1 MIKQNVYL
9 NHILPFSNK
18 QPMICPYCQK
28 TANFDKGL
36 WRCNP
41 CNALAKANKET
52 KQPIGTMANQLLW
65 NARKNTHKSFGAS
78 MQFYIDN
85 GLSKNQSRK
94 KVISEIVEKIGIPAS
109 QFNIEC
115 FDEHLCNVVNKIL
128 IQLKTNLTP
137 ICPYCLKHSI
147 YIEVKR
153 IYRCDPCDAQ
163 VGIHKHNNKPLGTL
177 ANAELREA
185 RKNAHAHFDP
195 LWAYKMKR
203 DSLSTS
209 QARKSAYRWLASKM
223 GIDVDKCHIGEFNIE
238 QCNQVI
244 NHCSPYITNATNMLS
259 HLNQYHPNTFPPAP
273 SD

>member
-1 MIKQNVYL
+1 MTKQNVYL
-9 NHILPFSNK
+9 NHILSFSNK
-18 QPMICPYCQK
+18 QPMVCPYCQK
-28 TANFDKGL
+28 VAHFDKGL

-52 KQPIGTMANQLLW
+52 KQPLGTMANQPLW
-65 NARKNTHKSFGAS
+65 NARKTTHKNFGAS
-78 MQFYIDN
+78 MQFHISN
-85 GLSKNQSRK
+85 GLSKTQSRK
-94 KVISEIVEKIGIPAS
+94 KVVSEIVEIIDIPAS

-115 FDEHLCNVVNKIL
+115 FDEYLCNVVNKIL

-147 YIEVKR
+147 YIEIKR

-163 VGIHKHNNKPLGTL
+163 VGVHKHNNKPLGTL

-209 QARKSAYRWLASKM
+209 QARKSAYQWLASKM

-244 NHCSPYITNATNMLS
+244 THCSPYIINAMNMLS
-259 HLNQYHPNTFPPAP
+259 HLKSIETKEKK
-273 SD
+273 